1 MSGRRGIALVL
12 LAALAAAPAILSG
25 YWTFVLTLA
34 VIYALLALSL
44 VVVTGWSGQLN
55 LHVAALGF
63 GWGSYAAFALVTYG
77 VPVTWALVLAGLLT
91 IPFAAVV
98 ALVAVRFR
106 GLELAIATLAIGLIF
121 ERLVFRN
128 LGESLARS
136 APGVTTPF
144 ASSFVS
150 MPRPTIGGAG
160 FSGDAPF
167 FYFCLVLA
175 VFVFWL
181 VWNIGRRATGRSLR
195 ALRERE
201 VLAETLG
208 IPVVRYRIGAFVGSI
223 VIAGVAGALFAS
235 FKQGIAP
242 DSYNLDLSFQIL
254 AATVIGGIYSPAG
267 AVIGGGLMA
276 LLPEVVRTGPL
287 QIFGG
292 ERLFLVFGVGMI
304 LVLWRLPAGIAGWR
318 GRRGRVN
325 GDDGSGDA
333 IDEISVG
340 ALTPIA
346 SSNGNGAGGIVR
358 RLYHS
363 PADRH
368 ARRPLLR
375 VDDLHVRFGGVVAL
389 DGASLFVPEGEICAL
404 IGPNGAGK
412 STLFN
417 CVSGLVTPDEGRVYL
432 QGSDITDVSAHRRAA
447 FGIGRTFQTVE
458 VFRELTVR
466 ENLVA
471 AGYLL
476 RDDERIV
483 AERAEALLSSLGLG
497 TVAEKLPG
505 DLPLGSLRSVQIG
518 MALVARPRLLLL
530 DEPSAGLDESQ
541 TASLASLISHA
552 RAEYGFGVLL
562 VEHDMTMVASLAE
575 HVYVLDFGRVIAEG
589 TPQDIRNDP
598 LVLEKYLG
606 TDWADTQTAPR
617 RRRAAR

>member
-1 MSGRRGIALVL
+1 VVAGRRGLALIF
-12 LAALAAAPAILSG
+12 LAALAAAPAVLSG

-34 VIYALLALSL
+34 VIYALLGLSL

-77 VPVTWALVLAGLLT
+77 VPPTWALVLAGLLT

-98 ALVAVRFR
+98 AIVAVRFR

-150 MPRPTIGGAG
+150 MPRPSIGGAE

-175 VFVFWL
+175 ALVFAV
-181 VWNIGRRATGRSLR
+181 VWKLGRGGTGRNLR

-208 IPVVRYRIGAFVGSI
+208 MPVVRYRIGAFVGSI

-292 ERLFLVFGVGMI
+292 ERLFLVFGIGMI
-304 LVLWRLPAGIAGWR
+304 LVLWRLPAGIAGWKG
-318 GRRGRVN
+318 GRWSAAGETAAEDSIEESSLATVAPA
-325 GDDGSGDA
+325 S
-333 IDEISVG
+333 
-340 ALTPIA
+340 
-346 SSNGNGAGGIVR
+346 SSNGHADGIVR
-358 RLYHS
+358 RLYHA
-363 PADRH
+363 PTDRH
-368 ARRPLLR
+368 AGGPLLR
-375 VDDLHVRFGGVVAL
+375 VDDLRVGFGGVVAL

-417 CVSGLVTPDEGRVYL
+417 CVSGLVTPDRGRVYL
-432 QGSDITDVSAHRRAA
+432 HGRDVTEVSAHRRAA
-447 FGIGRTFQTVE
+447 FGVGRTFQTVE
-458 VFRELTVR
+458 VFRELSVR

-471 AGYLL
+471 AGYLSHGG
-476 RDDERIV
+476 ERIV
-483 AERAEALLSSLGLG
+483 TARADAVLSELGLVK
-497 TVAEKLPG
+497 VADRLPG
-505 DLPLGSLRSVQIG
+505 DLPLGSLRIVQIG

-530 DEPSAGLDESQ
+530 DEPSAGLDELQ
-541 TASLASLISHA
+541 TAALAALIS
-552 RAEYGFGVLL
+552 RTREEYGFGVLL

-575 HVYVLDFGRVIAEG
+575 HVYVLDFGSVIAQG
-589 TPQDIRNDP
+589 TPEQVRRDP

-606 TDWADTQTAPR
+606 IDWAEPETVPR